1 MDAAAALGN
10 QGGALSK
17 MKRQIF
23 DARPSRVGGMKPFLA
38 QGVGVH
44 EKPVKENLNSAFHR
58 SSYLAV

>member
-44 EKPVKENLNSAFHR
+44 EKP
-58 SSYLAV
+58 